1 MAAPNIIAA
10 TSVLGKT
17 ATVNLATT
25 SATEV
30 LSNAASSGK
39 VFKVNMLIV
48 ANVDGTNAADITVSV
63 YSEDNIGGTATEI
76 IQLKSV
82 AAKTN
87 YVVLDKNTP
96 LYLEEDRSIGA
107 TASAGNDLKVTASY
121 EEIS

>member
-1 MAAPNIIAA
+1 MTAPNIIAA
-10 TSVLGKT
+10 TSVLGQT
-17 ATVNLATT
+17 ATVNLTTT

-39 VFKVNMLIV
+39 VFKVNTLIV
-48 ANVDGTNAADITVSV
+48 ANVDGSSAADITVAI

-76 IQLKSV
+76 IQAKAV

-87 YVVLDKNTP
+87 LVVISKDTP
-96 LYLEEDRSIGA
+96 IYLEEDRSLGA
-107 TASAGNDLKVTASY
+107 TASAGGDLKVTASY